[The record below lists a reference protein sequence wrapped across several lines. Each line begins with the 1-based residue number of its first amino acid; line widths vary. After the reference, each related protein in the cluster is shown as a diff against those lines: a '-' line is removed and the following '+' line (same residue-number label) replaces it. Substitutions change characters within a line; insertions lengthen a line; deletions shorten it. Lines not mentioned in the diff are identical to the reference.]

1 MSRWFEVGPCGVP
14 LLRVLE
20 DSRARDHL
28 LEKIVAFASHGF
40 PQGKVGLVLG
50 GQRLAF
56 CNVLVLHQH
65 CIECLHIAAH
75 ISSRRRLDNC

>member
-28 LEKIVAFASHGF
+28 LEKIGAFASHGF
-40 PQGKVGLVLG
+40 PSRQGRTSLG
-50 GQRLAF
+50 GPEA
-56 CNVLVLHQH
+56 
-65 CIECLHIAAH
+65 CIL
-75 ISSRRRLDNC
+75 

>member
-28 LEKIVAFASHGF
+28 LEKIGAFASHGF
-40 PQGKVGLVLG
+40 PSRQGRTSLG
-50 GQRLAF
+50 GPEACILSCSRGSSTLHP
-56 CNVLVLHQH
+56 VLSHCCTHQFK
-65 CIECLHIAAH
+65 
-75 ISSRRRLDNC
+75 STSR